1 MTALQ
6 KLEKLSYDSANMGGL
21 LAVLSRGAEA
31 EQNYTDEYKE
41 NHYFHEDMK
50 RALELAS
57 QFQKELAGNLF
68 EVHGLLRKELEK
80 EHETTRVAK

>member
-31 EQNYTDEYKE
+31 EQNYTEIYKE
-41 NHYFHEDMK
+41 DHYFYEDMK

-68 EVHGLLRKELEK
+68 EVYGLLRKEMEK
-80 EHETTRVAK
+80 EHEITGIA